1 MLTPLG
7 APHSSVVWR
16 MCPWTMSGIH
26 MLGLQILQAAFS
38 ALPRIV
44 HLPAHAEQQRA
55 ANKAIQTPQNSTH
68 NVTSLSL
75 MIAACQLL
83 ASNTTQWSI
92 EDE

>member
-1 MLTPLG
+1 MDHEWHPHVG
-7 APHSSVVWR
+7 AADSAGR
-16 MCPWTMSGIH
+16 
-26 MLGLQILQAAFS
+26 FS